1 MIFPAGPAGHPA
13 RVVSPDGPGSGP
25 VFVQFLPVKFPKW
38 LMLAEAGVGYFLP
51 ERRVTG
57 GTLSHSVSSADQGP
71 HVPMMSVEASG
82 TLSSNLSTLS
92 SHEH

>member
-1 MIFPAGPAGHPA
+1 MIPAAGPY
-13 RVVSPDGPGSGP
+13 
-25 VFVQFLPVKFPKW
+25 FVQFLPVKFPKW

-51 ERRVTG
+51 EQRVTG
-57 GTLSHSVSSADQGP
+57 GILSHSVSSDDQGP

>member
-1 MIFPAGPAGHPA
+1 MVPAAGRYFA
-13 RVVSPDGPGSGP
+13 
-25 VFVQFLPVKFPKW
+25 QFLPVKFPKW

-57 GTLSHSVSSADQGP
+57 GNLSHSVPSDDQGP
-71 HVPMMSVEASG
+71 HVPMISVGASG

-92 SHEH
+92 DREH

>member
-1 MIFPAGPAGHPA
+1 VIFPGRPRGRPA
-13 RVVSPDGPGSGP
+13 RAVGLDDPGGGPLFS
-25 VFVQFLPVKFPKW
+25 QFLPVKFPKW
-38 LMLAEAGVGYFLP
+38 LMLADAGVGYFLP

-57 GTLSHSVSSADQGP
+57 GTLSHSVSSDDQGP